1 MSQMWK
7 QFTDFFKGAD
17 VTTPTQSDYFAL
29 MLDMPPHVTA
39 ALEDIRQRYDPA
51 HRIGYLPHITVKRPA
66 ALPNRENLPL
76 MRAYLRNA
84 ALKLPPIHIQLSGYD
99 IFRSPNRNVVY
110 LKVADEA
117 PFIRLHKAMVEA
129 LANVLPGG
137 AADQFEND
145 AYHPHLTIG
154 NELSDLD
161 LAVLQHELE
170 SGKQAFNFSFE
181 LDSVVLYVGKPGQKW
196 PAIEVFH
203 FGG

>member
-1 MSQMWK
+1 MSQRWK
-7 QFTDFFKGAD
+7 QFTDFFKGVDA
-17 VTTPTQSDYFAL
+17 TPTQSDCFAL
-29 MLDMPPHVTA
+29 MLDMPPDVTA

-66 ALPNRENLPL
+66 ALPNREILPL

-84 ALKLPPIHIQLSGYD
+84 AVKLPPIPVRLSGYD

-110 LKVADEA
+110 LKAADET

-129 LANVLPGG
+129 LTNVLPGG
-137 AADQFEND
+137 AADQFENE

-161 LAVLQHELE
+161 LAVLQHELQTGNQMFE
-170 SGKQAFNFSFE
+170 FSFE
-181 LDSVVLYVGKPGQKW
+181 AESVALYVGKPGQKW
-196 PAIEVFH
+196 PAIEIFH